1 MTDNFNLKA
10 IITGVDRL
18 SPTLR
23 KISRNVNAFA
33 KIFKRAGEDAIPM
46 AVGLGAALAV
56 PARAFMAAEDA
67 ATQLKI
73 TLMTGDGLTTGFDE
87 LSKIA
92 VDLGNRLPGT
102 TADFYR
108 MASTMKALGVETD
121 SLIGG
126 SLQAAA
132 NLAVVAKPLGVT
144 YDQAA
149 ESIGKLGR
157 AFGISGSEMVPFAD
171 TLQRALH
178 MGGDLEQMQYA
189 MARIAGPLKMLG
201 KQGLSAANEMVPLV
215 SLLSQAGLQGEAIG
229 TGIQNMIEALTK
241 SGDYKGVASLVKYLE
256 QIHKLAPSIQME
268 KLNDLFGQHA
278 TKASIIGAGGYDE
291 VLTSMERQASL
302 QQRVQNSLGTLTNL
316 MDAAT
321 GTVENLGVAFADA
334 YSPEMKSLA
343 QSLNDMATGAMTWV
357 NANKPFVNTLVKMA
371 GLFVGAKLAI
381 YGVGLALA
389 FVSRLLSLSPL
400 GLFLSALAIAAPLVI
415 ANWDVLTSR
424 MSSGFH
430 HMVNFVVSAWN
441 NLVGGIGLGINA
453 MVSVFPMVGE
463 ALKATFGGAIDWV
476 LAKWQGLIN
485 AVSNAMTSISGFMSS
500 LGATNVGSMTLPGK
514 ARTPLVGNNNF
525 KGSLDIN
532 HVNAPAGFRP
542 SPVASKG
549 PVRVQQNV
557 GYNYMVTGQ

>member
-400 GLFLSALAIAAPLVI
+400 GLFLNALAIAAPLVI